1 MKRQLK
7 EGQVARY
14 KHQHRLVTFNRPI
27 SAQVPVWRFT
37 THAQVLATDGTV
49 IAEGDAI
56 CRPED
61 QFSRK
66 IGRDI
71 SLGRALKSLEPP
83 KQRSNHRSLAPE
95 HLEAEIDS
103 LPEPIR
109 STMLKVGRDFGI
121 VAGGSGK

>member
-71 SLGRALKSLEPP
+71 SLGRALKSLEQ
-83 KQRSNHRSLAPE
+83 KSERTEWVELVNERLATARTKI
-95 HLEAEIDS
+95 EA
-103 LPEPIR
+103 
-109 STMLKVGRDFGI
+109 TG
-121 VAGGSGK
+121 